1 MTFKEKLTDISN
13 AVEFE
18 LNIAQYCAE
27 IEAAME
33 AAAHSNYRTFQIEII
48 RLLGNS
54 SFSKAT
60 AENCYHIL
68 STAKPDKMALIV
80 NKVKDYL
87 GQLGFSYND
96 IESTPIKNNLY
107 HAVVLKVEW

>member
-1 MTFKEKLTDISN
+1 MTFKEKLTNISN
-13 AVEFE
+13 ELEFE
-18 LNIAQYCAE
+18 LSIAKYCAE
-27 IEAAME
+27 IQDAME
-33 AAAHSNYRTFQIEII
+33 AAATSNYRTFQIEIV

-60 AENCYHIL
+60 ADNCYTLL

-96 IESTPIKNNLY
+96 IESTPIKNSMY

>member
-13 AVEFE
+13 SIEFE
-18 LNIAQYCAE
+18 LAIAQYCSE
-27 IEAAME
+27 IKDAME
-33 AAAHSNYRTFQIEII
+33 AAAHSNYRTFQIEIV

-60 AENCYHIL
+60 ADNCYTIL

-80 NKVKDYL
+80 NKVKDYV

-96 IESTPIKNNLY
+96 IESTPIKNSIYN
-107 HAVVLKVEW
+107 AVVLKVEW

>member
-1 MTFKEKLTDISN
+1 MTFKERLTDISN
-13 AVEFE
+13 VIEFE
-18 LNIAQYCAE
+18 LRIAQHCAE
-27 IEAAME
+27 IKDAME
-33 AAAHSNYRTFQIEII
+33 AAAHNNYRTFQIEIV

-60 AENCYHIL
+60 AENCYSIL

-96 IESTPIKNNLY
+96 VESTPIKNSMY

>member
-1 MTFKEKLTDISN
+1 MTFKEKLIDISN
-13 AVEFE
+13 NIEFE
-18 LNIAQYCAE
+18 LSITRYCTD
-27 IEAAME
+27 IQDAME
-33 AAAHSNYRTFQIEII
+33 SAAHSNYRTFQIEII

-54 SFSKAT
+54 SFSKVT
-60 AENCYHIL
+60 ADNCYTII

-80 NKVKDYL
+80 NKVKNYL
-87 GQLGFSYND
+87 GQLGFGYND

>member
-13 AVEFE
+13 NIEFE
-18 LNIAQYCAE
+18 LDIACKCAE
-27 IEAAME
+27 IQDAME
-33 AAAHSNYRTFQIEII
+33 IAAKSNYRTFQIEIV
-48 RLLGNS
+48 RLLGNG

-60 AENCYHIL
+60 ADNCFTLL
-68 STAKPDKMALIV
+68 STAKPEKMALIV

-87 GQLGFSYND
+87 VQLGFSHND
-96 IESTPIKNNLY
+96 IESTPIKNSTY